1 MRLRHTLTLLRLLFD
16 RRMTRAPRRVFREL
30 ERRGK
35 SRGDS
40 TRSQLAR
47 SLWGRLK
54 ALRYVLRWLDGEHIT
69 RFESIADQT
78 GTPTGNTTGTQ
89 WVINSFLP
97 PFPGPAYDR
106 LFENLLTERR
116 WSPVSAFLAVTS
128 ECPANCWH
136 CSLKKRKGGNH
147 PTATWLRVIDELHQ
161 LGVSLFG
168 ITGGEPLTRPDL
180 AELVRTIKDGG
191 GEVMMFTSGIGVTAE
206 RLRELKHAGLWAVCV
221 SMDRD
226 DAGEADGMRCFP
238 GSLALARTTLQLAC
252 EAGIYTCVNSVADR
266 HSVETRLYK
275 TLYKRSV
282 ELGVDEF
289 RLIEPMPCGRLH
301 DADETT
307 FLTPEQVAELR
318 RFHRE
323 TNRGCFSQRR
333 SERKDFFSMMKT
345 FCGLARKDS
354 ASSAISARNKNK
366 RTKVCAFNEIESPEL
381 FGCSGGTRHLFI
393 DAAGEVCPCDFT
405 PLSFGNVTE
414 EPMAVIWDRMSAAMK
429 HPRRHCIVQH
439 HHEVIRQFTHKG
451 IPAPVAESLQAAA
464 ALPEEDLPDFV
475 QWAEM
480 GSVMRSDKIDW

>member
-1 MRLRHTLTLLRLLFD
+1 MRIRHTLTLLRLLFD
-16 RRMTRAPRRVFREL
+16 WRMTQTPRRVFREL

-35 SRGDS
+35 SRDDS
-40 TRSQLAR
+40 TRSQMVR
-47 SLWGRLK
+47 GIRGRLA

-69 RFESIADQT
+69 RFE
-78 GTPTGNTTGTQ
+78 NQ

-106 LFENLLTERR
+106 LFENLLTDRR

-136 CSLKKRKGGNH
+136 CSLKKRRGGNH
-147 PTATWLRVIDELHQ
+147 PTETWLRVIDELHP

-180 AELVRTIKDGG
+180 PELVRAIKDGG

-206 RLRELKHAGLWAVCV
+206 RLRELKCAGLWAICV
-221 SMDRD
+221 SMDRA
-226 DAGEADGMRCFP
+226 DADEVAGMRCFP
-238 GSLALARTTLQLAC
+238 DALDAATNTLRLAK
-252 EAGIYTCVNSVADR
+252 EAGIYTCVNCVADR
-266 HSVETRLYK
+266 QNVETRLYK
-275 TLYKRSV
+275 TLYEQAV
-282 ELGVDEF
+282 ALGVDEF
-289 RLIEPMPCGRLH
+289 RLIEPMPCGQLH
-301 DADETT
+301 DADAST
-307 FLTPEQVAELR
+307 FLTPEHIAELR

-323 TNRGCFSQRR
+323 TNRQLNG
-333 SERKDFFSMMKT
+333 KT
-345 FCGLARKDS
+345 H
-354 ASSAISARNKNK
+354 

-414 EPMAVIWDRMSAAMK
+414 ESMAVIWDRMSTAMK

-439 HHEVIRQFTHKG
+439 HHELIQQYTKER

-464 ALPEEDLPDFV
+464 ALPEEELPDFV

-480 GSVMRSDKIDW
+480 GSVTRTMKCFRG